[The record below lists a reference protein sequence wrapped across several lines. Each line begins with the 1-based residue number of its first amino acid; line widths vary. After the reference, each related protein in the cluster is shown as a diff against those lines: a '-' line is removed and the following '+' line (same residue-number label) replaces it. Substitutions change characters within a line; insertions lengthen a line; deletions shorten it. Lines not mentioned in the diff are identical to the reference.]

1 MTHPDQDQ
9 TELKEDW
16 LTIDLNDE
24 LYELLSAAAES
35 LGVSV
40 EEYTNILLE
49 EIIAESRNNVEVTKI
64 TSDETSG

>member
-16 LTIDLNDE
+16 LTIDLDDE

>member
-16 LTIDLNDE
+16 LTIDLDDE

-40 EEYTNILLE
+40 EEYTNIILE
-49 EIIAESRNNVEVTKI
+49 EIIAESRNNVEITKI